1 MPRRLPPP
9 SSLSP
14 RSQPPLS
21 LLLLLQW
28 RPPQQTSPTL
38 SQPLSQRPPRKTQSH
53 PLLRLRLLLL
63 NLPREQRG
71 SQNLR
76 GPLHLPLPK
85 PNPRRDP
92 REEVACASVVPSCKQ
107 LAGLAPCLKWLST
120 YTARHFHVSWRHGK
134 PSTRRCIFF
143 HAQIVAKFFKQHT
156 NAVQNGTF
164 PPLREPGGIV
174 KIYKANE

>member
-14 RSQPPLS
+14 RSQRPLS

-28 RPPQQTSPTL
+28 RPPQQTSLTL

-63 NLPREQRG
+63 NLPRAQRG

-76 GPLHLPLPK
+76 GPLYLPLPK

-92 REEVACASVVPSCKQ
+92 REVVACASVVPSCEQ

-120 YTARHFHVSWRHGK
+120 GTARHFHVSWRHGR
-134 PSTRRCIFF
+134 PSTRRCVFF
-143 HAQIVAKFFKQHT
+143 TPKLLQNSLNNIQMPFKR
-156 NAVQNGTF
+156 ALS
-164 PPLREPGGIV
+164 PPCVNQEG
-174 KIYKANE
+174 